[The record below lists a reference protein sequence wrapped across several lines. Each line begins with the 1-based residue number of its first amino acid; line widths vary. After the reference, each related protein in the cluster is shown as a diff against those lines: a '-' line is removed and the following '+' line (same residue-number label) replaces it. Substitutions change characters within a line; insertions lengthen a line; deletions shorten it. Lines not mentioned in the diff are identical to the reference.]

1 MLKTSDL
8 RIREVIN
15 IVDGKRLGL
24 MSDIEVDLENGKVTA
39 IVVPGP
45 ARIFGMF
52 GRDRDY
58 VIPWE
63 KIVKIGEDVILV
75 EVQNFTNPRHS
86 R

>member
-24 MSDIEVDLENGKVTA
+24 MSDIEVDLKNGKVTA

-52 GRDRDY
+52 GRDRD
-58 VIPWE
+58 
-63 KIVKIGEDVILV
+63 
-75 EVQNFTNPRHS
+75 
-86 R
+86 